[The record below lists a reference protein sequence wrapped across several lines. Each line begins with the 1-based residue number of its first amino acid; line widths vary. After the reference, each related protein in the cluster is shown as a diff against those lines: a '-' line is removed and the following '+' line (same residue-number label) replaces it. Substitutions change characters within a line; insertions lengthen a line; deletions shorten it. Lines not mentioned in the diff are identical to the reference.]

1 MKKGFEINRLGHE
14 ISEIRTY
21 RSGKKFT
28 KTYQPT
34 EFYKDESG
42 KYVVKFENE
51 KEAQEKVNQLN
62 KTANPKWAVS
72 PFVIF

>member
-28 KTYQPT
+28 KTYQPI
-34 EFYKDESG
+34 ESYKDESG
-42 KYVVKFENE
+42 KYVVQFENE